1 MASSLSSLAEN
12 LLTPEHEK
20 FRETAKHFVTG
31 DMPLV
36 TRKGVYPYEYT
47 DSWERLEDTRLPSK
61 RSFYS
66 TLTETGI
73 KESEFDHAKE
83 VWSHFNC
90 RTLGDYSDLYLKID
104 VLLLADVFENFRDL
118 CMKTYNLDAAHYF
131 TAPGLSFD
139 AMLKFTG
146 QKLQL
151 LHDYDMLLMF
161 ENGIRGGLVQAS
173 KRYATANNVKTP
185 GYDETKEKSWIIY
198 QDCNNL
204 YGWAMSQYMPYGGF
218 NWVEPTL
225 NGLNDLDDTSPIGR
239 VYEVDVS
246 YPRHLH
252 NGHNDLPF
260 LPQNS
265 VPRGSKVR
273 KLMATFEKKENYI
286 VHYRNLQQ
294 AIKNGLIVEKVHRV
308 IQFNQSDWLAKYI
321 DLNTE
326 MRKKARNAFE
336 KDFFKL
342 MNNAVFG
349 KTMESK
355 RKQLKI
361 ELVSCERRLQ
371 KCINKTTFKHCTNY
385 NENLNA
391 VALEN
396 KIIKFD
402 KPIYIGFSVLDISKT
417 LMYDYHYNVMQKHY
431 RDKIKLMYTD
441 TDSLIYHIKTTDFYE
456 DLAANHS
463 LLDRMDTA
471 NLPSDHPCYV
481 AVRKKEPGY
490 FSDEVDADIITE
502 FCALRAKSY
511 AFNVYAGEEDAVR
524 DKDDKDKV
532 GGEKIKAKG
541 IRQHVV
547 KNHMTLE
554 DHKKCLF
561 GEAGVEAYKDNV
573 SIRSFKHQLMTIKT
587 KKLAYNSYDDK
598 RLVLQ
603 DKVHT
608 LAHGHY
614 SIE

>member
-1 MASSLSSLAEN
+1 
-12 LLTPEHEK
+12 
-20 FRETAKHFVTG
+20 
-31 DMPLV
+31 
-36 TRKGVYPYEYT
+36 
-47 DSWERLEDTRLPSK
+47 
-61 RSFYS
+61 
-66 TLTETGI
+66 
-73 KESEFDHAKE
+73 
-83 VWSHFNC
+83 
-90 RTLGDYSDLYLKID
+90 
-104 VLLLADVFENFRDL
+104 
-118 CMKTYNLDAAHYF
+118 
-131 TAPGLSFD
+131 
-139 AMLKFTG
+139 
-146 QKLQL
+146 
-151 LHDYDMLLMF
+151 
-161 ENGIRGGLVQAS
+161 
-173 KRYATANNVKTP
+173 
-185 GYDETKEKSWIIY
+185 
-198 QDCNNL
+198 
-204 YGWAMSQYMPYGGF
+204 
-218 NWVEPTL
+218 
-225 NGLNDLDDTSPIGR
+225 
-239 VYEVDVS
+239 
-246 YPRHLH
+246 
-252 NGHNDLPF
+252 
-260 LPQNS
+260 
-265 VPRGSKVR
+265 
-273 KLMATFEKKENYI
+273 MATFEKKENYI

-456 DLAANHS
+456 DLAATHS

-614 SIE
+614 SIEEDEPEDDWPELDFMGGNWNEEEKGLMRDLLQCLT